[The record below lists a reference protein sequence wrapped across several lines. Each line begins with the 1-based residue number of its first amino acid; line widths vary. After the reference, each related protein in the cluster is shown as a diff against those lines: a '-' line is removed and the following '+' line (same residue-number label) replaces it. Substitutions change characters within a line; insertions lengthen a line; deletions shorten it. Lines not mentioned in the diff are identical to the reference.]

1 MDELE
6 KTGSD
11 PGMCVSHGGATYKM
25 CYSNH
30 PSLSEIENF
39 VKHFAP
45 ELVMPLALPARCSK
59 DELRDILASFL
70 VSSEDH
76 DSSST
81 DNNENFEVPNANI
94 TKQISELR

>member
-1 MDELE
+1 MERMESFARISFDD
-6 KTGSD
+6 TTD
-11 PGMCVSHGGATYKM
+11 IT
-25 CYSNH
+25 
-30 PSLSEIENF
+30 PSTSISENF

-94 TKQISELR
+94 TKQISEQR